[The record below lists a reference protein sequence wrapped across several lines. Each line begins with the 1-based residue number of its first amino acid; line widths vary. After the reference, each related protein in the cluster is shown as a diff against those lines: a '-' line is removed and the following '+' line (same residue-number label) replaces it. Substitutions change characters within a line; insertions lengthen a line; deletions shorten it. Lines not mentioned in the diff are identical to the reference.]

1 LSSQTSPSAPT
12 RNSRELA
19 SWISFLRAHAATTRR
34 LNADLLAHHGL
45 TINDYEVLVHLA
57 NTPDRALKRV
67 ELVERLLLTPSGIT
81 RLLSGL
87 ESAGYVER
95 LACET
100 DGRAVYAKL
109 TDVGLDKLRAAQETH
124 LAGIHALF
132 LDRFTNEERETLAE
146 LLERLPLEPVADAD
160 AACATDRA

>member
-1 LSSQTSPSAPT
+1 M
-12 RNSRELA
+12 N
-19 SWISFLRAHAATTRR
+19 FLRAHAATTRR
-34 LNADLLAHHGL
+34 LNADLLAGHGL

-57 NTPDRALKRV
+57 NTPEHALKRV

-109 TDVGLDKLRAAQETH
+109 TDAGLEKLRAAQETH
-124 LAGIHALF
+124 LTGIQALF
-132 LDRFTNEERETLAE
+132 LDRFTEEERETLAE
-146 LLERLPLEPVADAD
+146 LLARLPLEPVAGG
-160 AACATDRA
+160 AACATDDA

>member
-1 LSSQTSPSAPT
+1 MI

-19 SWISFLRAHAATTRR
+19 SWINFLRAHAATTRR
-34 LNADLLAHHGL
+34 LNADLLAAHGL

-57 NTPDRALKRV
+57 NTPERALKRV

-109 TDVGLDKLRAAQETH
+109 TDVGLEKLRAAQETH

-132 LDRFTNEERETLAE
+132 LDRFSDEERETLAE
-146 LLERLPLEPVADAD
+146 LLARLPLEPVADG
-160 AACATDRA
+160 AACSTDDV